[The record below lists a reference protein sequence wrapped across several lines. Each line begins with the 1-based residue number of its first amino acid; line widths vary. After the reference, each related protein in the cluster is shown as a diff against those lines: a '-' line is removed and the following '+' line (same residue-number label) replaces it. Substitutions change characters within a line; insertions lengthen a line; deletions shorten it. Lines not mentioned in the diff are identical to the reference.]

1 MKTTWGNVSTVV
13 LLVEYT
19 TQQVVVVTLVSCECC
34 HDIGSHGDG
43 SDEGSGEERERV
55 KWSQQQQ
62 DHNHKHS

>member
-55 KWSQQQQ
+55 K
-62 DHNHKHS
+62 